1 MIENNNIDNLFRS
14 TLENA
19 QEEVPEQV
27 WEGISSS
34 LDRIARRKHTVI
46 IFRRICA
53 GTAVAA
59 GLVAGAVLGFRA
71 GEQRDI
77 IQESSSPEL
86 ISLVETPVQE
96 DCTALAQEDC
106 TADAQVYGATSSQA
120 DDTTSFMEYETKSS
134 TEDMTIALQEDNT
147 DSFKDNIDVTIP
159 SQEDIASADPS
170 REDAEERAPESVK
183 QENSPWTPVIW
194 EETPARKQ
202 KIRTSLS
209 ISGLTAMADNRPR
222 QTPGVMKRPSIAKVQ
237 KETGVSEG
245 TGNGVFGFPVSI
257 GAGVK
262 IDFTPRWS
270 LSAGLRYTLLTR
282 KFYGTY
288 NYVSEDGLSDWS
300 ESCDIRNTQHYIG
313 IPLQASF
320 NIITSN
326 LLNFYVYAGGAAEKC
341 VDNNYLMLR
350 SSTVH
355 REPAKGIQFSVD
367 AGLGLEFLVG
377 KYIGIYLDP
386 SVRYYFNNSQPKSL
400 RTYQPLMFGVEAG
413 LRIHI

>member
-27 WEGISSS
+27 WEGINSS

-71 GEQRDI
+71 GEQQDI
-77 IQESSSPEL
+77 INESSSPEL

-96 DCTALAQEDC
+96 DYTALAQKGY
-106 TADAQVYGATSSQA
+106 TADIQVYGATSSQA

-147 DSFKDNIDVTIP
+147 DSFKDNIDGTIP

-170 REDAEERAPESVK
+170 REGIEEQVSESVK

>member
-71 GEQRDI
+71 GEQQDI
-77 IQESSSPEL
+77 INESSSPEL

-147 DSFKDNIDVTIP
+147 DSFKDNIDGTIP

>member
-14 TLENA
+14 ALENA

-59 GLVAGAVLGFRA
+59 GLVAGAVLGFKA
-71 GEQRDI
+71 GEQQDI
-77 IQESSSPEL
+77 INESSSPEL

-96 DCTALAQEDC
+96 DYTALAQKGYTADIQVYE
-106 TADAQVYGATSSQA
+106 TADARA
-120 DDTTSFMEYETKSS
+120 DETGDARGHETFS
-134 TEDMTIALQEDNT
+134 TAKDDAIALYDT
-147 DSFKDNIDVTIP
+147 VSPK
-159 SQEDIASADPS
+159 EDIDSAVSS

-222 QTPGVMKRPSIAKVQ
+222 QTPGMMKRPSIAKVQ

>member
-59 GLVAGAVLGFRA
+59 GLVAGAVLGFRNN
-71 GEQRDI
+71 GKDI
-77 IQESSSPEL
+77 IQGSSDSEL
-86 ISLVETPVQE
+86 IALMETPAQE

-120 DDTTSFMEYETKSS
+120 DETTSFMEYETISS

-147 DSFKDNIDVTIP
+147 NSFKTNIDRTIS
-159 SQEDIASADPS
+159 SQEDIASADSS
-170 REDAEERAPESVK
+170 REDIEEQVSESAK

-209 ISGLTAMADNRPR
+209 ISGLTAMADNRPH
-222 QTPGVMKRPSIAKVQ
+222 QTPGMMKRPSIAKVQ